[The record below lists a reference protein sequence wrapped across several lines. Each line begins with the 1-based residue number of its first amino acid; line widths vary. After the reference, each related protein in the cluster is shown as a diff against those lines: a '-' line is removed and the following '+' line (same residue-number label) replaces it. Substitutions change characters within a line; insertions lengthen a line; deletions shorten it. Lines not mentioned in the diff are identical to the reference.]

1 MVGTRRETIPVTGGS
16 ELDNQ
21 RIAERLEA
29 FAVLLDLSGA
39 NPYSARAYRRAAEL
53 VRATKAPVADLVR
66 TGRVRELR
74 GIGPGIE
81 ARLRELAE
89 TGDIADLRELEQA
102 VDPALVGF
110 GRLLGL
116 SAQRTMQIARAL
128 GVQTVAQFREAAA
141 TGRLRTA
148 PGIGAKTEEKL
159 LAALEEAA
167 RPGVGVRRPRFLLST
182 GLVLLEG
189 IADALGATVAGD
201 VRRRRD
207 APERLAVVCASDDPS
222 PVIDW
227 FEELSQLVALA
238 ERGERRALGVTVEG
252 VPVELVVAE
261 PARFGTELVRATGA
275 APYVEALEP
284 LPDAP
289 DEEGVYRAL
298 GIPFCPPELREA
310 PFRGEPPPLLELED
324 IRGDLHCHTTWSDGT
339 ASVEEMAVAAR
350 DRGYEYLAICDH
362 TRSVS
367 VVPGLDGDDV
377 RRQAAEI
384 AAANERL
391 APFRVLR
398 GIECDILPDGSLD
411 LPDDVLA
418 ELDWVMA
425 SVHAGQRTPR
435 KELTRRVVE
444 ALRNPYVRGLSH
456 PTGRLID
463 RRPPNALDLER
474 VLEVAAET
482 GAALEVN
489 GLPDRLDL
497 RDEHVRLVVE
507 AGLPIVVSTDAHSI
521 RGLGNMRLAVGT
533 ARRGWA
539 TAADVLNTR
548 PLGEILR
555 R

>member
-1 MVGTRRETIPVTGGS
+1 MVGTRRETIPVGGGW
-16 ELDNQ
+16 EEQN
-21 RIAERLEA
+21 RWVAERLEA
-29 FAVLLDLSGA
+29 FAVLLELAGA

-53 VRATKAPVADLVR
+53 VRATKAPVLELVR
-66 TGRVRELR
+66 EGRVRELR
-74 GIGPGIE
+74 GIGSGIE

-89 TGDIADLRELEQA
+89 TGDIAELRELEEA
-102 VDPALVGF
+102 IDPALVGF

-116 SAQRTMQIARAL
+116 SAKRMMEVARAL
-128 GVQTVAQFREAAA
+128 DVRTVEGFREAVAA
-141 TGRLRTA
+141 GRLGSA
-148 PGIGAKTEEKL
+148 PGIGPKTEQKVI
-159 LAALEEAA
+159 AALQEAS
-167 RPGVGVRRPRFLLST
+167 RPGAGVRRQRFLLNR
-182 GLVLLEG
+182 GLELLEG
-189 IADALGATVAGD
+189 IADELGGTVAGD
-201 VRRRRD
+201 VRRMRD
-207 APERLAVVCASDDPS
+207 APETLAVVCAAAHPR
-222 PVIDW
+222 PLFAA
-227 FEELSQLVALA
+227 FERLPEIVALVD
-238 ERGERRALGVTVEG
+238 ENEHRALGVTVEG

-261 PARFGTELVRATGA
+261 PPRFGTELLRATGSA
-275 APYVEALEP
+275 AYVQELEP

-310 PFRGEPPPLLELED
+310 PFRGEPPPLLELAD
-324 IRGDLHCHTTWSDGT
+324 IRGDLHCHTTWSDGRQ
-339 ASVEEMAVAAR
+339 SVEEMGAAAR
-350 DRGYEYLAICDH
+350 DLGYDYLAICDH

-367 VVPGLDGDDV
+367 VVPGLDADDV
-377 RRQAAEI
+377 RRQAEEI

-425 SVHAGQRTPR
+425 SVHAGQRMPR
-435 KELTRRVVE
+435 DQMTMRVEE

-456 PTGRLID
+456 PTGRLIE

-482 GAALEVN
+482 GAVLEVN

-497 RDEHVRLVVE
+497 RDEHVRLAVD
-507 AGLPIVVSTDAHSI
+507 AGIPIIVSTDAHSA

-539 TAADVLNTR
+539 TAANVLNTQ
-548 PLGEILR
+548 PLSSVLR
-555 R
+555 